1 MGPII
6 LVFIVALLIILLT
19 WPAIRERLG
28 RQPPQPPSPGEP
40 QDEPYEV
47 VVRRLDDHRKNKP
60 GDEPPPA

>member
-6 LVFIVALLIILLT
+6 LVFIVALLIILLA

-28 RQPPQPPSPGEP
+28 RQPTPPPAGEP

-60 GDEPPPA
+60 GDEPPTA

>member
-6 LVFIVALLIILLT
+6 LVFIVALLIILLV

-28 RQPPQPPSPGEP
+28 REPPQPPAGEP

-60 GDEPPPA
+60 GDEPPTA

>member
-6 LVFIVALLIILLT
+6 LVFIVALLIILLA

-28 RQPPQPPSPGEP
+28 RQPPTPPAGEP

-60 GDEPPPA
+60 GDEGPPA